1 MPFPVKLLI
10 AIGVIV
16 LLVLEA
22 PATYEASCTGR
33 TKAAVVAWNAAE
45 SVGMRDSIRIEVSR
59 PGQSAPIHH
68 DGRRI
73 TPDEIR
79 TYRVQVSEIRRATA
93 EYDWA
98 RVESLL
104 TARPSVDYA
113 EWTAAS
119 IAVDEAIDTCENG
132 APTRVGLALG
142 VLVGQLWSSGRGL
155 AIDAGQG
162 VAPTDSGTQT
172 GTDRDPG
179 TSSAPVRHSLAF
191 D

>member
-33 TKAAVVAWNAAE
+33 TKAAVVAWSAAE

-73 TPDEIR
+73 TSEEIR

-104 TARPSVDYA
+104 TAGPSIDYD

-132 APTRVGLALG
+132 ASARVGLTLGALT
-142 VLVGQLWSSGRGL
+142 GQLLRGDRGL
-155 AIDAGQG
+155 AI
-162 VAPTDSGTQT
+162 
-172 GTDRDPG
+172 
-179 TSSAPVRHSLAF
+179 SLPNG
-191 D
+191 